1 MCNLYSIINR
11 PQAIREL
18 RARMRD
24 KSRRFP
30 DYFDP
35 IVRNAEDDAPELVVA
50 RRGMTAPLQF
60 GGQSVTNIRN
70 VASPHWRSW
79 LSARNRCLVPVTS
92 FCEYADTK
100 PRKTPTWFALSE
112 ERPLFVQRPAKA
124 VGDEAWAAPLLS
136 AHSNV
141 PTCRPVSFR
150 RQFGRT
156 CSLRL
161 VVSRVTSRIVRPRRQ
176 RDDPR
181 LIGCTRQGF
190 EQVRFID
197 SHALL
202 NVGHGFFFGGERHG
216 RAAPFADRVSLDRD
230 GVAHFRF
237 PLVG

>member
-11 PQAIREL
+11 PQAIGEL

-30 DYFDP
+30 DYFGP

-124 VGDEAWAAPLLS
+124 VGTRLGQRHCCQHTQMFQRVGPSLFGDSSVGP
-136 AHSNV
+136 AH
-141 PTCRPVSFR
+141 
-150 RQFGRT
+150 
-156 CSLRL
+156 
-161 VVSRVTSRIVRPRRQ
+161 
-176 RDDPR
+176 
-181 LIGCTRQGF
+181 
-190 EQVRFID
+190 
-197 SHALL
+197 
-202 NVGHGFFFGGERHG
+202 
-216 RAAPFADRVSLDRD
+216 
-230 GVAHFRF
+230 
-237 PLVG
+237 